1 MSYLIDGHNL
11 IGQLDDISISDPDD
25 EAKLVLKLRGFCARE
40 RTKVV
45 VIFDQGL
52 PSGVS
57 QMSNQVV
64 EVRFAP
70 YRSTADEM
78 LIGRIERAADPTN
91 WTVVSSDQR
100 VLACAQQHKMRVLRS
115 HEFAR
120 HLRPLSTP
128 LSEPTVL
135 PRKPGEPIEPPDPGE
150 AIHVMLS
157 PGQVAEW
164 LKVFPETTRPQPL
177 FSRRDTTTPLIP
189 KDADKVKRKA
199 APKAV
204 RRKR

>member
-1 MSYLIDGHNL
+1 MPYLIDGHNL

-40 RTKVV
+40 QTKVV

-57 QMSNQVV
+57 HLSNSVV

-70 YRSTADEM
+70 YRSTADDM
-78 LIGRIERAADPTN
+78 LIGRIESAPDPAN

-100 VLACAQQHKMRVLRS
+100 VLVCAQQRKMRIARS

-120 HLRPLSTP
+120 YLRPLSTP
-128 LSEPTVL
+128 LNKATPL
-135 PRKPGEPIEPPDPGE
+135 PRKRGERIEPPDPGE
-150 AIHVMLS
+150 AVDVYLS

-164 LKVFPETTRPQPL
+164 LKVFPEPILPPPL
-177 FSRRDTTTPLIP
+177 FSRGARGDSNP
-189 KDADKVKRKA
+189 RKNT
-199 APKAV
+199 
-204 RRKR
+204 RKRR